1 MVSLRI
7 NVRVYKSTKRYCTH
21 FPLRFR
27 NVPGA
32 SLRSRCGALLL
43 GWVSDDVVVVRSP
56 RPGADR
62 RGMPKSKSPSRGRAS
77 KSPRGP
83 DPLPPSWSDPALL
96 SLTVIA
102 ADGTAEPLVQQVQ
115 PEFPLVTRIRYA
127 LPPGSKCVSVRAVAR
142 SRRSTVRIYRWNAS
156 ASQSLCKMVELLHLT
171 ACRPLPTPSK
181 PALIRIQSVVRGW
194 IVRTR
199 YRQRSVSAEG
209 KLQMPPLPI
218 SVHNQFQEAALVGRA
233 AIERW
238 QRAKQ
243 QLATS
248 AESSALE
255 AKLNSKKGKGGK
267 KGKKD
272 GGEKSGSADP
282 DAATAQ
288 DPRAIVLSEHEIG
301 LRQAMSTVNPV
312 LLSFLRASF
321 VDLDAYCRKYL
332 ETQSASGS
340 TSPRGSPPE
349 SPRGIGGSADA
360 EGDAVLVDQTVF
372 ETALLEL
379 GLSRAASTPAH
390 FAALYKAM
398 GLRPAIRDGPR
409 RKVNLGYLAS
419 FLLPAESELHF
430 EVFTRLS
437 LYSTSPEA
445 SVNDANA
452 GQPDNAKAGSNKPP
466 KKDKGGKAPKEDKGG
481 KSPKKGKGGKGGDT
495 KPDESEGGDSGNQY
509 AALAAAN
516 DANEQALMKH
526 FHPEAVAVIRI
537 VVVAEDLTT
546 RTYLLHVHI
555 APPLSV
561 PKPPEAI
568 RPVLGYIIRYY
579 GEMVT
584 TSIVHAAMAHSIFNI
599 GSRNAREKAQATS
612 VAAGTTQ
619 LGEHA
624 LALERFM
631 SCCSQLG
638 IATTEIARAAFLQ
651 VSRQRPGAL
660 LGASATWVAIFFAF
674 VRSLSRTPLLTRCSH
689 RWTYDHEVVL
699 ELVVMKLTHLQYNLN
714 AAASLGNR
722 CMRGESIVLQQLS
735 SPVRLPQEADHYLV
749 TGTLA
754 AGHAL
759 DEVNVEADA
768 KNTAKSSWNRAR
780 HAAFAN
786 HLQRMRSLALRII
799 ADGRTQSRRLVQN
812 VNHGRS
818 LATKLW
824 FLPSDDEPGH
834 DYDVD
839 GLYDEDEEENVVI
852 DARRPHVTNAAA
864 KNQRDTPKEH
874 AASVPELYARKEPFH
889 LQFPLEQTASTAG
902 IIQRAKVPEIPL
914 EYKKHSSRQ
923 RVTRDA
929 LDGMLTELR
938 MTEMMRIKA
947 GAGSSG
953 RNQAPTHRVAPSRP
967 LQQAAAPGVK
977 AADSTAPHSQLLMEK
992 TWAWQT
998 FPESAASP
1006 KQRSRRTLQQPP
1018 HLPARPEISVAH
1030 FRDIESYSP
1039 HELSRESDDTRA
1051 YLDHLTSVWLEP
1063 QPGEE
1068 ADLVRREKLRR
1079 SGARPGGYGLPSSNA
1094 MLAQK
1099 QQKLTLA
1106 RRWYAIPSRP
1116 PPYGFF
1122 EVQVTPFS
1130 LRKSIWA
1137 PRERWCDAKD
1147 FYDNEEVLFKRF
1159 SNEWRRVLRHNVM
1172 RTIFRFDGDAAT
1184 NHDAEGIPEEY
1195 EEVGAILL
1203 IHHQLINLAFSYYC
1217 KAALSSEDDVD
1228 LVALDG
1234 WTRFA
1239 NDSKLFVNDSEH
1251 CKRVDIDL
1259 IFSEAVAMGEARQ
1272 HTSENALKSET
1283 ATTIEKK
1290 DEKNRQSGLT
1300 RIEFMCA
1307 IVRVAL
1313 SRYLLSGVTTNMSVA
1328 LEQLLVSDVSP
1339 TLQPSLSAPDEFRRG
1354 HCYTQEVHD
1363 VLTKHEMSLRVI
1375 FDGLDALTNTRGQLG
1390 KLCSFEVWRGFLRSL
1405 GLIGENSG
1413 PSKSVSAYCFLWSI
1427 MCVIDGQT
1435 VGGRLKEKHL
1445 PFEGFLEALCRFAA
1459 IAPLPTDDEIR
1470 DAELPDAGVFV
1481 AHLKRE
1487 KPAMFEVFQ
1496 TERTGKWN
1504 SPPRQP
1510 IHRCLEHLLQ
1520 IIFRRIE
1527 GSDETPS
1534 EGATRTTNVRISG
1547 IEFFTW
1553 AKDNSMPGAMH
1564 ELQTK
1569 QK

>member
-1 MVSLRI
+1 
-7 NVRVYKSTKRYCTH
+7 
-21 FPLRFR
+21 
-27 NVPGA
+27 
-32 SLRSRCGALLL
+32 
-43 GWVSDDVVVVRSP
+43 
-56 RPGADR
+56 
-62 RGMPKSKSPSRGRAS
+62 MPH
-77 KSPRGP
+77 
-83 DPLPPSWSDPALL
+83 
-96 SLTVIA
+96 
-102 ADGTAEPLVQQVQ
+102 VQ

-127 LPPGSKCVSVRAVAR
+127 LPPGSKFVSVRAVAR

-156 ASQSLCKMVELLHLT
+156 APQSLCQMVKLLHLT
-171 ACRPLPTPSK
+171 ACRPLPTLSK

-194 IVRTR
+194 VVRTR

-209 KLQMPPLPI
+209 KLQMPPLPN
-218 SVHNQFQEAALVGRA
+218 SVHNPFHEAALVGRA

-272 GGEKSGSADP
+272 GGDKSGSADP
-282 DAATAQ
+282 DAVTAQ

-340 TSPRGSPPE
+340 TSPPGSPRGSPPE
-349 SPRGIGGSADA
+349 SPRGIGGSTDA

-372 ETALLEL
+372 ESALLEL

-390 FAALYKAM
+390 FAALYKAI
-398 GLRPAIRDGPR
+398 GLRPAFRDGPR
-409 RKVNLGYLAS
+409 RKVNLGYLAF
-419 FLLPAESELHF
+419 FLLPAESELRF

-445 SVNDANA
+445 PVDDANA
-452 GQPDNAKAGSNKPP
+452 GQLENAKARSNKPP
-466 KKDKGGKAPKEDKGG
+466 KKDKGGKASKEDKGG
-481 KSPKKGKGGKGGDT
+481 KSPKKGKGSKGGDS

-509 AALAAAN
+509 AALAVAN

-526 FHPEAVAVIRI
+526 FHPEAVAVIQI

-660 LGASATWVAIFFAF
+660 LGASATWVAIFFAS

-689 RWTYDHEVVL
+689 RWTYDREAVL

-722 CMRGESIVLQQLS
+722 CMRGESAVLQQLS
-735 SPVRLPQEADHYLV
+735 SPLRLPQEADHYLV

-754 AGHAL
+754 AGHGL

-812 VNHGRS
+812 VSHGPS

-824 FLPSDDEPGH
+824 FLPPDDEPGH
-834 DYDVD
+834 DYDRD
-839 GLYDEDEEENVVI
+839 GLYNEDEEENVVI
-852 DARRPHVTNAAA
+852 DEAAVRRTHATNAAA
-864 KNQRDTPKEH
+864 KNQRDSPKEH
-874 AASVPELYARKEPFH
+874 AASVPELYARKEPFY

-902 IIQRAKVPEIPL
+902 IIQRARVPEIQL
-914 EYKKHSSRQ
+914 EYKKHSGRQ
-923 RVTRDA
+923 RATRDA

-938 MTEMMRIKA
+938 MTELETMRSKA
-947 GAGSSG
+947 GAGRSG
-953 RNQAPTHRVAPSRP
+953 RNQAPTHPVALSTP
-967 LQQAAAPGVK
+967 LQQAAPGVK
-977 AADSTAPHSQLLMEK
+977 AAVSPAPHSQLLMEK
-992 TWAWQT
+992 TWAWQA
-998 FPESAASP
+998 FPESAVSP
-1006 KQRSRRTLQQPP
+1006 NQRSRRTLRQPP
-1018 HLPARPEISVAH
+1018 HLPARPEISVTH
-1030 FRDIESYSP
+1030 FQGIESYSP

-1068 ADLVRREKLRR
+1068 ADLVRRESLSR

-1099 QQKLTLA
+1099 QQQLTFA

-1116 PPYGFF
+1116 PPYDFF

-1172 RTIFRFDGDAAT
+1172 RTIFRFDCAAAT
-1184 NHDAEGIPEEY
+1184 NRDADGIPEEY

-1203 IHHQLINLAFSYYC
+1203 IHHQLINLAFSYYS

-1228 LVALDG
+1228 LIAVDLVALDG
-1234 WTRFA
+1234 WTRFTD
-1239 NDSKLFVNDSEH
+1239 DSKLFVDDSEH
-1251 CKRVDIDL
+1251 CKKVDIDL
-1259 IFSEAVAMGEARQ
+1259 IFSEAVGMEEARQ
-1272 HTSENALKSET
+1272 HTSENALKSES
-1283 ATTIEKK
+1283 ATTMDSMEKK
-1290 DEKNRQSGLT
+1290 DGKNRQSGLT
-1300 RIEFMCA
+1300 RIEFLCA

-1313 SRYLLSGVTTNMSVA
+1313 SRYLLSGVTTSMSVA
-1328 LEQLLVSDVSP
+1328 LERLLVSDISP
-1339 TLQPSLSAPDEFRRG
+1339 TLKPSLSAPDEFRRG

-1363 VLTKHEMSLRVI
+1363 VLMKHETSLRVI

-1390 KLCSFEVWRGFLRSL
+1390 KLCSFGVWRGFLRSL

-1413 PSKSVSAYCFLWSI
+1413 LSESVSAYCFLWSI

-1445 PFEGFLEALCRFAA
+1445 PFEGFLEALCRLAA

-1470 DAELPDAGVFV
+1470 DALLPDAGAFV
-1481 AHLKRE
+1481 AYLKRE

-1534 EGATRTTNVRISG
+1534 EGATRTTNVQISG

-1569 QK
+1569 QR